1 MKRMLS
7 SIVLLGLLG
16 VLASCSSEKGAATAA
31 IQSAESSWAAA
42 RDNVMK
48 VMPSDARMLD
58 EAIASA
64 KTSLEQGDA
73 KAALAASKDLP
84 AKIQEL
90 TAGLQAKETE
100 LRAQWT
106 ALSEG
111 LPGVI
116 TTVQERVDK
125 LSKSRTLPAGI
136 DQPVFDEA
144 KTSMTSAIQLWAEAQ
159 ADQNNGNIGD
169 AVTKAV
175 GVRDLLVK
183 ALNGLKLPVPPALQA

>member
-7 SIVLLGLLG
+7 SILVLGLIG

-31 IQSAESSWAAA
+31 IQSAESSWASA

-64 KTSLEQGDA
+64 KASLEQGDA
-73 KAALAASKDLP
+73 KAALAATKDLP
-84 AKIQEL
+84 VRIQEL
-90 TAGLQAKETE
+90 TASLQAKETE
-100 LRAQWT
+100 LRTQWT
-106 ALSEG
+106 ALSAG

-116 TTVQERVDK
+116 ASVQERVDK
-125 LSKSRTLPAGI
+125 LSKSRALPAGI
-136 DQPVFDEA
+136 DQPVFDEVKA
-144 KTSMTSAIQLWAEAQ
+144 SMTSATQLWAEAQ
-159 ADQNNGNIGD
+159 ADEHSGNIGD

-175 GVRDLLVK
+175 GVKDMLVK
-183 ALNGLKLPVPPALQA
+183 ALNALKLPVPEALQA